1 MIALNF
7 DSLTKEQQEK
17 VFDIYL
23 FASKLQE
30 FSLKLS
36 NKLFIYLF
44 DKKAGNWHF
53 HENYL
58 SIHKRNILSFF
69 NSLNEYEKGVIIANI
84 FFNEKLYENC

>member
-1 MIALNF
+1 MKALDF

-17 VFDIYL
+17 LLDISI
-23 FASKLQE
+23 FSKKLQE
-30 FSLKLS
+30 FSNRAT

-44 DKKAGNWHF
+44 AKKAGDWHF

-58 SIHKRNILSFF
+58 ARNNKNILSFF